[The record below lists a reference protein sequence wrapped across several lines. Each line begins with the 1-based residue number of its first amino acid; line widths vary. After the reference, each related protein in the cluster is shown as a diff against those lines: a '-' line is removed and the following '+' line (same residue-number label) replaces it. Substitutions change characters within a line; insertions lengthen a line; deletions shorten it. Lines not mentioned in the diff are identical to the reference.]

1 MIDRKTALASAAL
14 IALMLMAAAWR
25 IFMLEDWTTLALEN
39 ATSLP
44 SLLLFVFPASSAI
57 VVGAL
62 YWDGRGTGAAEAKLA
77 PWRKWGRS
85 LSITYC
91 AGLLL
96 LQSLPIVQSLQIDVP
111 FDLSAIARALGL
123 LLAIMSLPAINQI
136 PKLPWFEPRIAP
148 GGKLGPIYGP
158 RYMRIHSR
166 IVVVVMLAVIATSL
180 VAPEAMGWRAAG
192 YILLAT
198 AVLMAWSIAWR
209 VHLGRKWK
217 LEQLAARVAKP

>member
-1 MIDRKTALASAAL
+1 VIDRKTAIASVTLITVMLALAVL
-14 IALMLMAAAWR
+14 R
-25 IFMLEDWTTLALEN
+25 ILTLDDWTTLALEN

-44 SLLLFVFPASSAI
+44 SLLLFGFPASSAV

-62 YWDGRGTGAAEAKLA
+62 YLHGRGARATEAKLA
-77 PWRKWGRS
+77 SWRKWGHS
-85 LSITYC
+85 LSITYN

-96 LQSLPIVQSLQIDVP
+96 VQILLLVRSLQIDMP

-123 LLAIMSLPAINQI
+123 LLAIMSLLSINQI

-148 GGKLGPIYGP
+148 GGELGPIYGP
-158 RYMRIHSR
+158 RYVRIHSR
-166 IVVVVMLAVIATSL
+166 MTVLLMLAVIAGSL
-180 VAPEAMGWRAAG
+180 VAPGAMGWRAAG

-198 AVLMAWSIAWR
+198 ALLVAWSIAWR

-217 LEQLAARVAKP
+217 VEQLTAGAAKP